1 MASLTF
7 VLKSATGKI
16 TGRNT
21 TANEIIPMLPLIA
34 EHSSEIAALCRR
46 FGVRRLHVFGSAARG
61 DFDPERSDLDF
72 LVEFDSRAPDAL
84 SLKTF
89 FGLQESLEALFGRNI
104 DLVEPGAIRNPYLN
118 ASIERSREPVFEA

>member
-46 FGVRRLHVFGSAARG
+46 FGVRRLHVCGLR
-61 DFDPERSDLDF
+61 
-72 LVEFDSRAPDAL
+72 RAGI
-84 SLKTF
+84 ST
-89 FGLQESLEALFGRNI
+89 QSEAT
-104 DLVEPGAIRNPYLN
+104 
-118 ASIERSREPVFEA
+118 SISSSNSIPAPPTRCR